1 MNISRKLQINTLLT
15 IGISLT
21 CALLIGFSYLQI
33 VRIGKRVSLE
43 SEIIVGVFELK
54 ILTSNYITSPYL
66 RMVDQWFTKTRN
78 LQAMFDSVAGKEI
91 AVSAYV
97 EDARGAVQR
106 MHDIFVDL
114 TRIPLSEDL
123 RVKNISDK
131 GLHNCKKTRH

>member
-1 MNISRKLQINTLLT
+1 
-15 IGISLT
+15 
-21 CALLIGFSYLQI
+21 
-33 VRIGKRVSLE
+33 
-43 SEIIVGVFELK
+43 
-54 ILTSNYITSPYL
+54 
-66 RMVDQWFTKTRN
+66 MVDQWFTKTRN